1 MNPVLLGLIGA
12 VSWGVHDVIAARAS
26 KGVGAVRAAAVVT
39 LAGLFILSAWLAWQG
54 KFPAGSPNWMWLPLC
69 AGAGIALATIWL
81 FAALAAG
88 SLSLALPIV
97 MSYPVTSLA
106 LGTLAGRH
114 PSMLQ
119 ITAAAVALG
128 GVLAVA
134 RSESAGDPSTS
145 GGESFRRTLAFGAL
159 SHIAYAVATF
169 AGQHSATVFDPLEAT
184 WLARIGGSLTVLP
197 LLFRN
202 AAELPRVVGRWLPA
216 LMAMGGLDVLAI
228 AMINLAALTTYP
240 EMALVAASSAGVIS
254 ILLAR
259 VLFQEHIAAQR
270 WIGIIVTFAGIAALT
285 AVQ

>member
-12 VSWGVHDVIAARAS
+12 VSWAVHDVIAARAS
-26 KGVGAVRAAAVVT
+26 RSVGAVRAAAIVT
-39 LAGLFILSAWLAWQG
+39 LAGLLILSAWLAWQG
-54 KFPAGSPNWMWLPLC
+54 KFPSDPHNWIWLPLS

-106 LGTLAGRH
+106 LGALAGRY

-119 ITAAAVALG
+119 LAAAAVTMG

-134 RSESAGDPSTS
+134 RSEGDPAAS
-145 GGESFRRTLAFGAL
+145 GRDAFRRTLTFGAL
-159 SHIAYAVATF
+159 SHVAYAVATF
-169 AGQHSATVFDPLEAT
+169 AGQHSATIFDPLEAT
-184 WLARIGGSLTVLP
+184 WLARVGGSLTVLP
-197 LLFRN
+197 LLLRN
-202 AAELPRVVGRWLPA
+202 AAGLPRVLGRWLPA
-216 LMAMGGLDVLAI
+216 LVTMGGLDVLALV
-228 AMINLAALTTYP
+228 MINLAALTNYA

-259 VLFQEHIAAQR
+259 VIFREHIAVKR
-270 WIGIIVTFAGIAALT
+270 WIGIFITFAGIVLLT
-285 AVQ
+285 AAQ